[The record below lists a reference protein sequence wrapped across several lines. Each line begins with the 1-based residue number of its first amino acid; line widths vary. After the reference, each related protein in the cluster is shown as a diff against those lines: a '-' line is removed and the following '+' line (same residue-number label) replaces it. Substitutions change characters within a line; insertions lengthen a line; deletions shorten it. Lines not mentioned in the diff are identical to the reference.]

1 MQLTSD
7 YKFKYILNKPRHLKG
22 LFKWSCIKLVNYVNV
37 SKLSLYL
44 ISWLSFEK
52 SSNTDEGNENEL
64 HFISVLNMDSLLN
77 FVDII
82 NLFCEFSITNCISKE
97 LQISPLGI
105 KKYLTVH
112 RWLSE

>member
-1 MQLTSD
+1 MNVNNMLSE
-7 YKFKYILNKPRHLKG
+7 PGHLKM
-22 LFKWSCIKLVNYVNV
+22 LFNWPCIKLVNYVIV

-44 ISWLSFEK
+44 ISWLSLEK

-64 HFISVLNMDSLLN
+64 NFLSVLNVDSLLN
-77 FVDII
+77 FVETT

-112 RWLSE
+112 KWLSA